1 MVKFKFNKSTAA
13 TRLLL
18 SLMTGYGPDDVDPLE
33 DFFNQF
39 DKLEEE
45 PEEEEELSPEG
56 EPVTTDL
63 LEEEEAGLE
72 ETSPKPADTSAS
84 EGGKEPEGQQPVTP
98 ATPAPAA
105 KAEEPATPP
114 AAAVVPAKTPEQ
126 EKAEYDKIVGDLQKA
141 YAISDDDAEAIMSD
155 PGTVIPKLM
164 TNMHI
169 KIMSTAANMMQSMLP
184 QLVEQAISR
193 NNATESL
200 EKKFTSRWPDL
211 NKKTDLQAVYQAV
224 QTVRALNPTIAVDDL
239 IEEVGP
245 IAYALLKRQ
254 APAAAP
260 AQQQVPAVK
269 PKSKPAVPAKAAPSK
284 PRESS
289 SDPMQNFLN
298 SLME

>member
-45 PEEEEELSPEG
+45 PEEEEELLPEG

-63 LEEEEAGLE
+63 LEEEEVDLG
-72 ETSPKPADTSAS
+72 ETSPKPADTSTA

-98 ATPAPAA
+98 ATPAPVV
-105 KAEEPATPP
+105 KAEEPAAPT
-114 AAAVVPAKTPEQ
+114 AAPVVPAKTPEQ

-141 YAISDDDAEAIMSD
+141 YAISEDDAEAIMSD

-260 AQQQVPAVK
+260 AQQQAPAAK

-284 PRESS
+284 QREST